1 MKLTKESLLNLIR
14 EEMDKVNVSQ
24 EVDVPTVDT
33 TTDSTVDTIS
43 TPTVDSSEL
52 IADVDAI
59 MTSLETLSSELKEQ
73 LETPRISLEEWLK
86 LNDEDK
92 LLREFQEADIA
103 AMTLVGATGAL
114 AMRQTYR
121 YLVVAPAARKAQRKV
136 NKMNLQLVT
145 LKVLS
150 KAPMPDS
157 LNVTGKDPVERKKA
171 EIAKEKW
178 KAKQETLKQKF
189 EDSKKNAEEMQQLVD
204 DKYEKSGDLVK
215 KALTSEKMK
224 GRKQMWETE
233 AGLLKDNPKAAA
245 KLKKQAAAIN
255 ARIQAE
261 EKAAEE
267 TAPSKDEQKKQVEMA
282 KKEVEADA
290 NLKKE
295 AEAEEDRL
303 KKKAREEAAADAEAE
318 ARAKERGEL
327 LGAQD
332 AEDEIKGV
340 DTTTVSGADDSKK
353 DDKKED
359 KNLGPAQKKLKE
371 VDDAIAELKN
381 KKNKSAKDKA
391 SLSALEGSR
400 KSLKKKADKEVQ
412 DAKEKGDND
421 NSAKEAQ
428 EKKVRQ
434 AREEYDKTPAEPK
447 EGKIGANI
455 KYKKAQIGL
464 QTVKKAE
471 GDKDAQGIIDGLN
484 DDIKKLQGDIDTT
497 SDEQKPVKNS
507 KEDMLKRL
515 ETLLDKEQAKGDD
528 ANDAKV
534 KKIQD
539 MISKVGAKESWQ
551 IDGTQL
557 GSLLEREIKALENM
571 DSLNESKYQNLS
583 IKDRFSKLL

>member
-1 MKLTKESLLNLIR
+1 
-14 EEMDKVNVSQ
+14 
-24 EVDVPTVDT
+24 
-33 TTDSTVDTIS
+33 
-43 TPTVDSSEL
+43 
-52 IADVDAI
+52 
-59 MTSLETLSSELKEQ
+59 
-73 LETPRISLEEWLK
+73 TPRISLEEWLK

-233 AGLLKDNPKAAA
+233 AGLLKDNPKEAA

-359 KNLGPAQKKLKE
+359 KNLGP
-371 VDDAIAELKN
+371 
-381 KKNKSAKDKA
+381 
-391 SLSALEGSR
+391 
-400 KSLKKKADKEVQ
+400 
-412 DAKEKGDND
+412 
-421 NSAKEAQ
+421 
-428 EKKVRQ
+428 
-434 AREEYDKTPAEPK
+434 
-447 EGKIGANI
+447 
-455 KYKKAQIGL
+455 
-464 QTVKKAE
+464 
-471 GDKDAQGIIDGLN
+471 
-484 DDIKKLQGDIDTT
+484 
-497 SDEQKPVKNS
+497 
-507 KEDMLKRL
+507 
-515 ETLLDKEQAKGDD
+515 
-528 ANDAKV
+528 
-534 KKIQD
+534 
-539 MISKVGAKESWQ
+539 
-551 IDGTQL
+551 
-557 GSLLEREIKALENM
+557 
-571 DSLNESKYQNLS
+571 
-583 IKDRFSKLL
+583 

>member
-1 MKLTKESLLNLIR
+1 MKLTKEALLNLIR

-52 IADVDAI
+52 IPDVDAI

-121 YLVVAPAARKAQRKV
+121 YLVVAPGARKAQKKV

-189 EDSKKNAEEMQQLVD
+189 EDSKKNADEMQALVD
-204 DKYEKSGDLVK
+204 DKYAKSGDIVK
-215 KALTSEKMK
+215 SALTSEKMK

-233 AGLLKDNPKAAA
+233 AGLLKDNPKEAA

-267 TAPSKDEQKKQVEMA
+267 TAPSEDEQKKQVDMA
-282 KKEVEADA
+282 KKQVEADD

-303 KKKAREEAAADAEAE
+303 KKKAREAEAQDTEAE
-318 ARAKERGEL
+318 ARAKERGER

-340 DTTTVSGADDSKK
+340 DTTKVSDT
-353 DDKKED
+353 DDKK
-359 KNLGPAQKKLKE
+359 G
-371 VDDAIAELKN
+371 
-381 KKNKSAKDKA
+381 
-391 SLSALEGSR
+391 
-400 KSLKKKADKEVQ
+400 
-412 DAKEKGDND
+412 
-421 NSAKEAQ
+421 NSGKEAQ
-428 EKKVRQ
+428 EKKVEQ
-434 AREEYDKTPAEPK
+434 AKKEYDETSNE
-447 EGKIGANI
+447 
-455 KYKKAQIGL
+455 
-464 QTVKKAE
+464 
-471 GDKDAQGIIDGLN
+471 DK
-484 DDIKKLQGDIDTT
+484 IKKLQAKMKWIQAKQGLEIVKDKEGDEDAKAKIGGYADDIGMVMKQIQDERNKLKNTDDDKDKFDTDGDGKL
-497 SDEQKPVKNS
+497 SDEEKEKKNS
-507 KEDMLKRL
+507 KDGMLKRL
-515 ETLLDKEQAKGDD
+515 EKLLDDEQSKGDD

-534 KKIQD
+534 KKIED
-539 MISKVGAKESWQ
+539 MIGKLAQKESWQ

-557 GSLLEREIKALENM
+557 GSLYEREIKALENM

-583 IKDRFSKLL
+583 IKEKFSKLL